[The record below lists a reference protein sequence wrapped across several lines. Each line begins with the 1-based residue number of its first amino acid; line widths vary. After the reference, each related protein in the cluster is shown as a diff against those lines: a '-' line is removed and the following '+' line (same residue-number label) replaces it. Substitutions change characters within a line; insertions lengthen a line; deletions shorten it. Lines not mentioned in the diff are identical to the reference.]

1 MTHHAHMLTNIGSER
16 TGSSQGFGSIFNL
29 VRSRSPVRSNSDV
42 ESQRP
47 KPMEKMSSDI
57 DDFGPAQRSS
67 TISVHGSDKIHESSF
82 RVNRFDPN
90 ATGASPGSSRRE
102 QADRHNASFKHESSF
117 RRAAGSLAKVTRS
130 FSSDRIAARV
140 DSTHSNKTGDA
151 SVSLCPSFH
160 QMVLDSSMCMCCAS
174 VNVQRKLRA
183 ANMHEICGRPV
194 PALHLNPNMFEPCFR
209 NSSVLQPMVYLSS
222 CALTEWRLIFRDA
235 RQAFAASQHIA
246 KLMHEHSAGATSPV
260 AHHITVHPMALLF
273 GAVNI
278 ASCDI
283 CMYVHKSCVDII
295 YEY

>member
-1 MTHHAHMLTNIGSER
+1 MTHHSHMLTNIGSER

-130 FSSDRIAARV
+130 LSSDRIAARV

-194 PALHLNPNMFEPCFR
+194 PALHLNPRISNPFSKFY
-209 NSSVLQPMVYLSS
+209 VLQPMVYLSS
-222 CALTEWRLIFRDA
+222 CAHTEWRLIFRDA

-283 CMYVHKSCVDII
+283 CVYVHKSCVHII